1 MGFPYTSITNIIGT
15 STAAFASNRVMGGGL
30 QSINSAPQ
38 GGFLQSVSI
47 NLASTANNSTQIDFC
62 MFYSSMPNSTF
73 TDHSSIDIAAADFAS
88 IGPVINV
95 SNWNY
100 MGLNAASGFASGL
113 AYAFQENKSVLYYA
127 LVARGAITVSSTAGI
142 AVTLTFVS

>member
-1 MGFPYTSITNIIGT
+1 MGFPYTSVTQTIQT
-15 STAAFASNRVMGGGL
+15 STAAFAANRVMGTGI

-38 GGFLQSVSI
+38 GGFLQSVSVSL
-47 NLASTANNSTQIDFC
+47 NSTGNNSNQIDFC

-88 IGPVINV
+88 IGPVINI

-100 MGLNAASGFASGL
+100 MGLNAASGFAGGL
-113 AYAFQENKSVLYYA
+113 AYAFQENKTTLYYA
-127 LVARGAITVSSTAGI
+127 LVARGAMTISSTAGI